1 MQDYS
6 EKGKNIKINKELA
19 KIYISQLRELAEE
32 TGITADIDV
41 IDISKF
47 PEVLNISNQDNEE
60 ILVNS
65 YIDEKLEKAPKEVY
79 EIAVKRL
86 EDVING

>member
-1 MQDYS
+1 METITILENSQ
-6 EKGKNIKINKELA
+6 EL
-19 KIYISQLRELAEE
+19 IL
-32 TGITADIDV
+32 
-41 IDISKF
+41 
-47 PEVLNISNQDNEE
+47 EVLDTFLYKGIQYIIYQDNEE

-65 YIDEKLEKAPKEVY
+65 YIDEKLGEAPQEVY

>member
-1 MQDYS
+1 M
-6 EKGKNIKINKELA
+6 ETITILENNKEL
-19 KIYISQLRELAEE
+19 IL
-32 TGITADIDV
+32 
-41 IDISKF
+41 
-47 PEVLNISNQDNEE
+47 EVLDTFLYKGVQYIIYQDNEE

-65 YIDEKLEKAPKEVY
+65 YIDEKLGEAPQEVY

>member
-1 MQDYS
+1 METITILENNQ
-6 EKGKNIKINKELA
+6 EL
-19 KIYISQLRELAEE
+19 IL
-32 TGITADIDV
+32 
-41 IDISKF
+41 
-47 PEVLNISNQDNEE
+47 EVLDTFLYKGVQYIIYQDNEE

-65 YIDEKLEKAPKEVY
+65 YIDEKLSEAPQEVY

>member
-1 MQDYS
+1 M
-6 EKGKNIKINKELA
+6 
-19 KIYISQLRELAEE
+19 E
-32 TGITADIDV
+32 TITILENNQE
-41 IDISKF
+41 IIL
-47 PEVLNISNQDNEE
+47 EVLDTFLYKGVQYIIYQDNEE

-65 YIDEKLEKAPKEVY
+65 YIDEKLDEAPQEVY

>member
-1 MQDYS
+1 M
-6 EKGKNIKINKELA
+6 
-19 KIYISQLRELAEE
+19 E
-32 TGITADIDV
+32 TITILENNQE
-41 IDISKF
+41 IIL
-47 PEVLNISNQDNEE
+47 EVLDTFLYKGVQYIIYQDNEE

-65 YIDEKLEKAPKEVY
+65 YIDEKLGESHKEVY

>member
-1 MQDYS
+1 METITILENNQ
-6 EKGKNIKINKELA
+6 EL
-19 KIYISQLRELAEE
+19 IL
-32 TGITADIDV
+32 
-41 IDISKF
+41 
-47 PEVLNISNQDNEE
+47 EVLDTFLYKGVKYIIYQDNEE

-65 YIDEKLEKAPKEVY
+65 YIDEKLGEAPQEVY

>member
-1 MQDYS
+1 MFNITLY
-6 EKGKNIKINKELA
+6 KGVQYI
-19 KIYISQLRELAEE
+19 IY
-32 TGITADIDV
+32 
-41 IDISKF
+41 
-47 PEVLNISNQDNEE
+47 QDNEE

>member
-1 MQDYS
+1 M
-6 EKGKNIKINKELA
+6 
-19 KIYISQLRELAEE
+19 E
-32 TGITADIDV
+32 TITILENNQE
-41 IDISKF
+41 IIL
-47 PEVLNISNQDNEE
+47 EVLDTFLYKGVQYIIYQDNEE

-86 EDVING
+86 EDIINGYNCNNGY

>member
-1 MQDYS
+1 M
-6 EKGKNIKINKELA
+6 
-19 KIYISQLRELAEE
+19 E
-32 TGITADIDV
+32 TITILENNQE
-41 IDISKF
+41 IIL
-47 PEVLNISNQDNEE
+47 EVLDTFLYKGVEYIIYQDNEE

-65 YIDEKLEKAPKEVY
+65 YIDEKLGEAPQEVY

>member
-1 MQDYS
+1 METIIILENNQ
-6 EKGKNIKINKELA
+6 EL
-19 KIYISQLRELAEE
+19 IL
-32 TGITADIDV
+32 
-41 IDISKF
+41 
-47 PEVLNISNQDNEE
+47 EVLDTFLYKGVQYIIYQDNEE

-65 YIDEKLEKAPKEVY
+65 YIDEKLGEAPQEVY

>member
-1 MQDYS
+1 M
-6 EKGKNIKINKELA
+6 
-19 KIYISQLRELAEE
+19 E
-32 TGITADIDV
+32 TITILENNQE
-41 IDISKF
+41 IIL
-47 PEVLNISNQDNEE
+47 EVLDTFLYKGVQYIIYQDNEE

-79 EIAVKRL
+79 EIAFKRL

>member
-1 MQDYS
+1 METITILENNQ
-6 EKGKNIKINKELA
+6 EL
-19 KIYISQLRELAEE
+19 IL
-32 TGITADIDV
+32 
-41 IDISKF
+41 
-47 PEVLNISNQDNEE
+47 EVLDTFLYKGVQYIIYQDNEE

-65 YIDEKLEKAPKEVY
+65 YIDEKLEKVPKEVY

>member
-1 MQDYS
+1 METITILENNQ
-6 EKGKNIKINKELA
+6 EL
-19 KIYISQLRELAEE
+19 IL
-32 TGITADIDV
+32 
-41 IDISKF
+41 
-47 PEVLNISNQDNEE
+47 EVLDTFLYKGVQYIIYQDNEE

-65 YIDEKLEKAPKEVY
+65 YINEKLGEAPQEVY

>member
-1 MQDYS
+1 M
-6 EKGKNIKINKELA
+6 
-19 KIYISQLRELAEE
+19 E
-32 TGITADIDV
+32 TITILENNQE
-41 IDISKF
+41 IIL
-47 PEVLNISNQDNEE
+47 EVLDTFLYKGIQYIIYQDNEE

-65 YIDEKLEKAPKEVY
+65 YIDEKLGEAPQEVY

>member
-1 MQDYS
+1 METITILENNQELILEALDTFLY
-6 EKGKNIKINKELA
+6 KGVQYI
-19 KIYISQLRELAEE
+19 IY
-32 TGITADIDV
+32 
-41 IDISKF
+41 
-47 PEVLNISNQDNEE
+47 QDNEE

-65 YIDEKLEKAPKEVY
+65 YIDEKLGEAPQEVY

>member
-1 MQDYS
+1 METITILENNQ
-6 EKGKNIKINKELA
+6 EL
-19 KIYISQLRELAEE
+19 IL
-32 TGITADIDV
+32 
-41 IDISKF
+41 
-47 PEVLNISNQDNEE
+47 EVLYIIYQDNEE

-65 YIDEKLEKAPKEVY
+65 YIDEKLGEAPQEVY

>member
-1 MQDYS
+1 M
-6 EKGKNIKINKELA
+6 ETITI
-19 KIYISQLRELAEE
+19 EE
-32 TGITADIDV
+32 NNQEIIL
-41 IDISKF
+41 
-47 PEVLNISNQDNEE
+47 EVLDTFLYKGVQYIIYQDNEE

-65 YIDEKLEKAPKEVY
+65 YIDEKLGEAPQEVY

>member
-1 MQDYS
+1 M
-6 EKGKNIKINKELA
+6 
-19 KIYISQLRELAEE
+19 E
-32 TGITADIDV
+32 TITILENNQE
-41 IDISKF
+41 IIL
-47 PEVLNISNQDNEE
+47 EVLDTFLYKGVQYIIYQDNEE

-65 YIDEKLEKAPKEVY
+65 YIDEKLEKVPKEVY